1 MKILLVHPD
10 DSVEV
15 GPWATT
21 NWNLVVDLGW
31 SGSAHYAQQTERLGC
46 RVLSIYDV
54 LEHDQ
59 HRQQIREIL
68 SVGLGLVVDSE
79 SVDWWETFCFQPYNQ
94 LEQILLLSALA
105 EQVPDHAEVFSTR
118 PHSSVRAL
126 SLLLNREI
134 RSYASEPHTGVLV
147 RAGRYLKAGLNL
159 RSSQLIEIAF
169 DKWDTDY
176 RIRRH
181 FSALPR
187 VSSTPAILLPSAYSN
202 VTRAQVAYARM
213 LPHQRFLLVV
223 TRRNGRLPNLPG
235 NVELRWLASYAPG
248 SLPSTERDRARLT
261 AIWQQVQNDLFGK
274 SRILSLAKQLQAF
287 DVFGSF
293 LKAGLGVRDA
303 WREVL
308 AQEHITAVLS
318 ADEHNPFTRLPI
330 LLARSRKLRTVF
342 CDHGALNMSLAFRRP
357 CSDTYLVRGDM
368 ARDYL
373 AEWCGLS
380 ANKIIVGSPYAAPRP
395 LPPANPARKDW
406 IVFFSEAYEVSQGR
420 TQAFY
425 KGLLP
430 ELCALAQQTNRK
442 VIVKLHPFESRRTR
456 MLLVRKV
463 LSREQRRLIEMRE
476 GPMTSDLFERA
487 WFTVTVESSVAV
499 ESASYEV
506 PCFLCS
512 WFDASWYE
520 YTKQYA
526 KYSAGYLLDSPKRV
540 REIPQLL
547 ERVQITEA
555 TRQGLES
562 PISPKRLESVL
573 AGT

>member
-15 GPWATT
+15 EPGGTSD
-21 NWNLVVDLGW
+21 WNLVVDLGW
-31 SGSAHYAQQTERLGC
+31 SGRDHYAQQAERLGC
-46 RVLSIYDV
+46 RVVSIYDV
-54 LEHDQ
+54 LEHDR
-59 HRQQIREIL
+59 HRHQIRQIL

-105 EQVPDHAEVFSTR
+105 EQIPDHAEVFSTR

-134 RSYASEPHTGVLV
+134 RSYASEPKTSSLARV
-147 RAGRYLKAGLNL
+147 GRYLKAGLNL

-176 RIRRH
+176 RLRRR
-181 FSALPR
+181 FSATPK
-187 VSSTPAILLPSAYSN
+187 VSSTPAILFPSAYSN

-223 TRRNGRLPNLPG
+223 TRRNGRLLNLPG
-235 NVELRWLASYAPG
+235 NVEPRWLASYAPG
-248 SLPSTERDRARLT
+248 SLSSTERERARLM
-261 AIWQQVQNDLFGK
+261 AIWQQVQNDLFAK
-274 SRILSLAKQLQAF
+274 NRALSLAKQLQAF
-287 DVFGSF
+287 DMFGSF
-293 LKAGLGVRDA
+293 LKAGLGIRDA

-308 AQEHITAVLS
+308 ARECITAVLS
-318 ADEHNPFTRLPI
+318 ADENNPFTRLPI
-330 LLARSRKLRTVF
+330 LLARSRRLRTVF
-342 CDHGALNMSLAFRRP
+342 CDHGALNMSFAYRQP
-357 CSDTYLVRGDM
+357 CSDTYLVRGEM
-368 ARDYL
+368 ARNYL

-380 ANKIIVGSPYAAPRP
+380 ADKIIVGSPYEAPKP
-395 LPPANPARKDW
+395 LPLSIPARKDW

-420 TQAFY
+420 TQSLY
-425 KGLLP
+425 QGVLP

-442 VIVKLHPFESRRTR
+442 VVVKLHPFESRRARTR
-456 MLLVRKV
+456 LVSKV
-463 LSREQRRLIEMRE
+463 LSRKQRSLIEIRQ
-476 GPMTSDLFERA
+476 GPMTADLFERA
-487 WFTVTVESSVAV
+487 WFTVTVESSVSA
-499 ESASYEV
+499 ESTTHGV
-506 PCFLCS
+506 PCFLCG

-526 KYSAGYLLDSPKRV
+526 KYSAGYLLDSSKRI

-547 ERVQITEA
+547 ERVHITEA

-562 PISPKRLESVL
+562 PISPERLESVL